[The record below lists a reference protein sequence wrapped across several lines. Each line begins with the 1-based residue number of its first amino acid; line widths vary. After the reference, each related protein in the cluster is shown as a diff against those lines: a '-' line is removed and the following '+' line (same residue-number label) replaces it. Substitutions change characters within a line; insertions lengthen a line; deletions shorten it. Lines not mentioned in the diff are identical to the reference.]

1 MNFNNLNSINNAIAN
16 IKIPEPILPDYEDTV
31 CGKIDKLQEN
41 IEKSNSTQK
50 SQLEELEKIRYQN
63 IKLNAQVETL
73 NKLTDKQSDD
83 ISELKQKLNA
93 TQLELA
99 NFKSEYQTTNKNSFI
114 KGVFVAFIPALIIL
128 TLTIIASKYGLL

>member
-1 MNFNNLNSINNAIAN
+1 MNFDNLNSINNAIAN

-31 CGKIDKLQEN
+31 CGKMDKLQEN

-83 ISELKQKLNA
+83 ISKLKQKLNA

-114 KGVFVAFIPALIIL
+114 KGVFVALIPALIIL
-128 TLTIIASKYGLL
+128 ALTIIASKYGLL